1 MSQPNARCTVCGG
14 SNFIA
19 EAGFFFCSECNTQS
33 QDYREEVYDDYFG
46 TQKVTTRVL
55 QKKTQLKP
63 KDQDEKLTS
72 WEVLNYILKG
82 ITEEMIELGAKP
94 SLKIIVLQ
102 LWASYLQK
110 LEIAFTSV
118 QVERKPKL
126 GYAFKRSDAEIV
138 YGLSKKD
145 LKAKSW
151 RSRSRGSSAASSAS
165 DISDSGHD
173 TSASGTVQSR
183 RSILRRL
190 TLRKKALASAEY
202 SQQSQDTARSF
213 SQSQTLE
220 QLESNSETEDTPKK
234 WVEEGH
240 ISLRTASKFL
250 PASVKLDTQLH
261 RMLDVHHMS
270 YVKCRQLMSALCY
283 ELDVVDLPQP
293 NVARLTERY
302 CLELQ
307 LPGEIC
313 EMVKNLMRLS
323 LNSEVCKVK
332 LHESSSTE
340 VQVMTA
346 IIIVMKLVFSLDG
359 CTEYKLSHTASEINS
374 VCQTTGDHQK
384 LFVLTEWMQFVE
396 CRKAVVASCHQPTS
410 AAVYGQAFTNNIGLF
425 LQHYKQVAA
434 DRHRETNNR
443 YALNKHWVEALTRCL
458 ANLTKSSQVSD
469 EVFVD
474 LPPSLTPLYSA
485 TQHLLTQHAERVSAV
500 RHILAEDYTRQSLTY
515 TTQPDRLAG
524 IGMVNDL
531 NIIQLDGAAATFKVE
546 NIALRARDNQAIP
559 RHGINKLNVKAGV
572 VKKLKPAKTRRDS
585 LPIEVDETQL
595 SFVKEIVSDDS
606 DEEEKEVENTVQEPE
621 SNDAQFELYSRQL
634 DIHRTCSQYWF
645 CHTKLSKNDLTLDEF
660 DLLSKKTFQSSFL
673 WLLKEC
679 SRMIHNTTK
688 DLYANII
695 FLENKY
701 QHVLNGA
708 QFLKTTCKNRQK

>member
-1 MSQPNARCTVCGG
+1 
-14 SNFIA
+14 
-19 EAGFFFCSECNTQS
+19 
-33 QDYREEVYDDYFG
+33 
-46 TQKVTTRVL
+46 
-55 QKKTQLKP
+55 
-63 KDQDEKLTS
+63 
-72 WEVLNYILKG
+72 
-82 ITEEMIELGAKP
+82 MIELGAKP

-234 WVEEGH
+234 LKITKHARSLLNSSCASSTEDESKTIQRKLSKKEITSLRNVTLAKLVAIINIALIINKDDILLSDFLRWVEEGH